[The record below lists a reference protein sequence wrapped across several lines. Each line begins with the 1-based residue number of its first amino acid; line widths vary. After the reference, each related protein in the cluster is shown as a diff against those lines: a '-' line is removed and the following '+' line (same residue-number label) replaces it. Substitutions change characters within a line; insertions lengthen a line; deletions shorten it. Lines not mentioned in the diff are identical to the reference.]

1 MACCTM
7 PKLLA
12 EHGLRAFLSQERL
25 PPIRN
30 SEAEIQNKGLWAHLP
45 CLSFNMDD
53 VSHASLGNI
62 FPALL
67 SLLLAC
73 KVTSLCRLQD
83 LLILSLEINPE
94 MERPM
99 EESTCRRGVHCMSL
113 EIALQRGHAQITRV
127 LLLKNTM
134 VLLHNYSKE
143 TESFPRRCGR
153 SMLCR
158 VKRSPR
164 EQTEVAPGQLLVLG

>member
-1 MACCTM
+1 M

-53 VSHASLGNI
+53 VSRASLGNI

-113 EIALQRGHAQITRV
+113 KITLQGGHAQITRV

-134 VLLHNYSKE
+134 VLFIITQKRPSPSPDAVEEVCCVVSREVQVSRLRWLLISCRYL
-143 TESFPRRCGR
+143 GR
-153 SMLCR
+153 
-158 VKRSPR
+158 
-164 EQTEVAPGQLLVLG
+164 EV